1 MYGIPLWW
9 STGVFISQTCP
20 QLSFSYYSII
30 VQIFLPGH
38 WFSWRFMF
46 MGFWPRQLWVFVFA
60 SVSSQLGGQQIVLWT
75 HFSCR
80 FKKNCWY
87 VFFVQ
92 LFFFFFWLPHG
103 INQGS
108 NPSWGCNLCHSCGNT
123 EFLTHCTGPGIQP
136 ASLPL
141 QRHCRSNCTTV
152 GTPVCTAFN
161 LFW

>member
-38 WFSWRFMF
+38 WFSWRFKF
-46 MGFWPRQLWVFVFA
+46 MGFWPRQLWVFVLA

-92 LFFFFFWLPHG
+92 LFFFFFLAAPRHK
-103 INQGS
+103 
-108 NPSWGCNLCHSCGNT
+108 
-123 EFLTHCTGPGIQP
+123 PGIKSKLRLQP
-136 ASLPL
+136 MPQLWQHQILNPL
-141 QRHCRSNCTTV
+141 YWARDWICI
-152 GTPVCTAFN
+152 PATAET
-161 LFW
+161 L